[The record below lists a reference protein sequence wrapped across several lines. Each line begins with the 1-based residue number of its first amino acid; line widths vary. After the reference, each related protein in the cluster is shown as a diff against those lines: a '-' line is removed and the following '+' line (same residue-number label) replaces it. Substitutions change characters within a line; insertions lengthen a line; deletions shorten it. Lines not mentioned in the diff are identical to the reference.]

1 MSLTDAQLLTR
12 RCRPAFSDNT
22 MAVICERHFGWEM
35 ADFAT
40 LARIFG
46 TSPQHIAAICRTH
59 KPARVSHGAGNLA
72 SDLAS
77 PSPRAGS
84 DAPSDHSFA
93 HAATSTS
100 QEQHNHG

>member
-22 MAVICERHFGWEM
+22 LAVIRERHFGWEM

-46 TSPQHIAAICRTH
+46 TSPQHIASICRTH
-59 KPARVSHGAGNLA
+59 KPARAPHGAGHLA
-72 SDLAS
+72 SDPVS
-77 PSPRAGS
+77 PSPRSAGS
-84 DAPSDHSFA
+84 DASFSDHSFA
-93 HAATSTS
+93 HAAQVDRT
-100 QEQHNHG
+100 

>member
-1 MSLTDAQLLTR
+1 MPRPEVLRLPNGEALNMRPVFTDDEAR
-12 RCRPAFSDNT
+12 
-22 MAVICERHFGWEM
+22 VIRERHFGWEM

-46 TSPQHIAAICRTH
+46 TSPQQIASICRTH
-59 KPARVSHGAGNLA
+59 KPARAPRGAGYLA

-84 DAPSDHSFA
+84 DAPSDHRF
-93 HAATSTS
+93 
-100 QEQHNHG
+100 HGGRND